1 MPACP
6 KPLPRFEIGENYQL
20 LHLMGEGSYGQ
31 VAAAVHKPT
40 GRQVAIKK
48 IVPFH
53 HRIFCLRTLRE
64 LKLLKFFSG
73 AGVNENIISIIDIIK
88 PPTLDSFTE
97 IYFVQELMQTD
108 LHRLIY
114 TQENL
119 TDDHVQYFVYQALRA
134 LKFIHSADI
143 IHRDLKPA
151 NLLVNANCDLKVC
164 DFGLA
169 RSITTSSTGGDP
181 MSVCGDSMV
190 SCTGNHVELRDVL
203 KGGFAID
210 MWAIGCILAELISK
224 RPLFPGRDYF
234 SQLNLILNVVGTPNQ
249 ADILDITSERSRNYI
264 RALPW
269 RTNKNF
275 RTLLPQASL
284 GTIDFLLKALMFN
297 PRKRFTVEEALQHPY
312 LAEYHDPGDE
322 PVVAPPDPSYFDF
335 DMHKKALTTDQLKA
349 LLYKEVVSVVPSI

>member
-40 GRQVAIKK
+40 GRHVAIKK
-48 IVPFH
+48 IIPFH

-64 LKLLKFFSG
+64 LKLLRFFSD
-73 AGVNENIISIIDIIK
+73 AGVNENIISIIDII

-114 TQENL
+114 TQEDL

-151 NLLVNANCDLKVC
+151 NLLVNANCDLKIC

-169 RSITTSSTGGDP
+169 RSITTSSTGGGP
-181 MSVCGDSMV
+181 MSEYVATRWYCAPEIMLSFAMYSKVGSCLFTDTVTAHRIYIEQMFEGVLKNSQNQPTQILYTDSPQGEFTEFF
-190 SCTGNHVELRDVL
+190 SNHVAQYIVQPSGHSTRQSMRSLHPL
-203 KGGFAID
+203 SF
-210 MWAIGCILAELISK
+210 ISLHFLSSTLESLP
-224 RPLFPGRDYF
+224 R
-234 SQLNLILNVVGTPNQ
+234 V
-249 ADILDITSERSRNYI
+249 DITQIQTKDKIY
-264 RALPW
+264 ALKV
-269 RTNKNF
+269 RIIYY
-275 RTLLPQASL
+275 R
-284 GTIDFLLKALMFN
+284 
-297 PRKRFTVEEALQHPY
+297 E
-312 LAEYHDPGDE
+312 
-322 PVVAPPDPSYFDF
+322 
-335 DMHKKALTTDQLKA
+335 
-349 LLYKEVVSVVPSI
+349 

>member
-40 GRQVAIKK
+40 GRHVAIKK
-48 IVPFH
+48 IIPFH

-64 LKLLKFFSG
+64 LKLLRFFSD

-114 TQENL
+114 TQEDL

-169 RSITTSSTGGDP
+169 RSIITSSTGGDP
-181 MSVCGDSMV
+181 MSEYVATRWYRALEIMLSFAMY
-190 SCTGNHVELRDVL
+190 S
-203 KGGFAID
+203 KAID
-210 MWAIGCILAELISK
+210 MWAIGCILAELLSK
-224 RPLFPGRDYF
+224 RPFFPGRDYF
-234 SQLNLILNVVGTPNQ
+234 SQLNLVLNVLGTPNQ

-269 RTNKNF
+269 RKNKDF
-275 RTLLPQASL
+275 RTLFPQASL
-284 GTIDFLLKALMFN
+284 EAIDFLLKALMFN
-297 PRKRFTVEEALQHPY
+297 PMKRFTVEEALQHPY
-312 LAEYHDPGDE
+312 LAGYHDPDDE
-322 PVVAPPDPSYFDF
+322 PVVAPPEPSYFDF
-335 DMHKKALTTDQLKA
+335 DMHKEPLTTNQLKA
-349 LLYKEVVSVVPSI
+349 LLYDEVVSVVPSI